1 MAGLSGPSLADV
13 LDGKA
18 EAHIT
23 QKDQEKK
30 EAAKANAKKV
40 KNEVKKVEKK

>member
-23 QKDQEKK
+23 QKDQEQ
-30 EAAKANAKKV
+30 KV
-40 KNEVKKVEKK
+40 TCK